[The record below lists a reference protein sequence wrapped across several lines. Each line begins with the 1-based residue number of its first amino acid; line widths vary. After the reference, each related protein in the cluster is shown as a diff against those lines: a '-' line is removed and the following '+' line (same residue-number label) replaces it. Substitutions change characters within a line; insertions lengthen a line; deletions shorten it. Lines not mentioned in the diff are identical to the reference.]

1 MKKALVLLLALMV
14 VMGLS
19 LAAVACGDEE
29 VATDDGMVDDGMVDD
44 SADDAMDDAAAVLDW
59 SDAKAN
65 IGTTAT
71 VSGPVVSVNLLTF
84 ADNKI
89 LVNIGEETEDGFCV
103 AIEGYD
109 TDKFTGLDDTMVGK
123 TVTVTGEIYE
133 NEFDH
138 WAEIAIT
145 DPSEWTVE

>member
-1 MKKALVLLLALMV
+1 MKKTLVLLLALMV

-19 LAAVACGDEE
+19 LAAVACGEEE
-29 VATDDGMVDDGMVDD
+29 VTTEDDVTVDDVADDTTDDT
-44 SADDAMDDAAAVLDW
+44 AAAVLDW

-138 WAEIAIT
+138 WAEITIT